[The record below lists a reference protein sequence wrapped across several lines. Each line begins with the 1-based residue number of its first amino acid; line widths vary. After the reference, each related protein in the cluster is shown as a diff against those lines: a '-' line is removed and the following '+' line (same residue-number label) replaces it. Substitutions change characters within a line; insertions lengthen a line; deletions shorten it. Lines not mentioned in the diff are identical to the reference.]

1 MACVKNST
9 MSCDSKKN
17 LHIESNNCHS
27 FSRDLPHICS
37 SMYIIYLYIIN
48 SNIHVTYYIY
58 IDMYTYAH
66 LSYLYIRI
74 YIYTYVYIYIRMY
87 IYIHTVHLYIHS
99 DQTWQRFLDPLGRR
113 ERREVTLGLSVLVFK
128 SASWEK
134 KS

>member
-1 MACVKNST
+1 M
-9 MSCDSKKN
+9 
-17 LHIESNNCHS
+17 LHTTYTLTCIHM
-27 FSRDLPHICS
+27 P
-37 SMYIIYLYIIN
+37 IY
-48 SNIHVTYYIY
+48 HT
-58 IDMYTYAH
+58 
-66 LSYLYIRI
+66 
-74 YIYTYVYIYIRMY
+74 YTYVYIYIHTCIYIYVCIY